1 MEQSTF
7 LQTSKSYLRLGVL
20 LILTLFAG
28 KFVVRDVL
36 PYFGFDKETFGVY
49 WNFKWI
55 LIGHISG
62 GLLALLIGPFQFW
75 KKLRDKYPAIHRLT
89 GRVYLI
95 MTLIAAIC
103 STYLAWSSSIQL
115 NFAWAFALQV
125 SAIAWATTG
134 LMAYISVRSGRI
146 TQHKE
151 WMVRSYIL
159 TFSFAIFR
167 WLVDIPLVINLME
180 NSGERKPT
188 MAWFSWVVPL
198 LIAEIIFSLKKK

>member
-167 WLVDIPLVINLME
+167 WLIDIPLVINLME

>member
-7 LQTSKSYLRLGVL
+7 LQRSKSYLRFAIL
-20 LILTLFAG
+20 LFLILFAG
-28 KFVVRDVL
+28 KFVLRDVIR
-36 PYFGFDKETFGVY
+36 YFGFDKETFGVY
-49 WNFKWI
+49 WNYKWI

-62 GLLALLIGPFQFW
+62 ALLALVIGPFQFW
-75 KKLRDKYPAIHRLT
+75 RKLRDKYAATHRLL

-125 SAIAWATTG
+125 SAIVWVTTG
-134 LMAYISVRSGRI
+134 LMAYISVRSGQI
-146 TQHKE
+146 TLHKE

-159 TFSFAIFR
+159 TFSTVIFR
-167 WLVDIPLVINLME
+167 WLIDVPLIINLME

>member
-7 LQTSKSYLRLGVL
+7 SQTSKSYLRFGVL
-20 LILTLFAG
+20 LFLILFAG
-28 KFVVRDVL
+28 KFVLRDVIR
-36 PYFGFDKETFGVY
+36 YFGFDKETFGVY
-49 WNFKWI
+49 WDYKWL

-75 KKLRDKYPAIHRLT
+75 KKLRDKYAATHRLL

-95 MTLIAAIC
+95 MVLTAAIC

-115 NFAWAFALQV
+115 NFSWAFALQI
-125 SAIAWATTG
+125 SAIAWATTAV
-134 LMAYISVRSGRI
+134 MAYISVRSGRI

-151 WMVRSYIL
+151 WMIRSYIL

-167 WLVDIPLVINLME
+167 WLIDIPFVINLME
-180 NSGERKPT
+180 KSGERKPT